1 LLDSYTSISKWS
13 TKGTQEKKKA
23 GGMFFSP
30 NIPLAFPFCNNE
42 TTSTAMLWA
51 AGRNF
56 LRMEKNHW
64 AVAWHGEA
72 LRSSVTLKP
81 VPLGSSTFHGVL

>member
-1 LLDSYTSISKWS
+1 MEY
-13 TKGTQEKKKA
+13 KGHTGKEK
-23 GGMFFSP
+23 GRRDVFSP